1 MRVEEKRGYVWRREI
16 ISHGFDLLDVYG
28 FDLGK
33 NMKHE
38 VHVLRKKKNNVLL
51 KKFFLFLF
59 LILNFFNLI
68 FLKLFLFFY

>member
-1 MRVEEKRGYVWRREI
+1 
-16 ISHGFDLLDVYG
+16 
-28 FDLGK
+28 
-33 NMKHE
+33 MKHE

-59 LILNFFNLI
+59 LILNFSSLI